1 MGHFCVKWL
10 KHFESVGRQVTFCD
24 PVATQI
30 GTIKIYSSCYLVLLT
45 QQSMANGSSCCTE
58 THTVY
63 QSLWVPHHQ
72 CGDDCLSS
80 LASSRL
86 PRIPGTINTGD
97 KAEMQPCNGL
107 ITSNAKIK
115 PRIAMR
121 GAPVDITLERQIYHL
136 RSI

>member
-45 QQSMANGSSCCTE
+45 QQSMANGSNCCTE

-86 PRIPGTINTGD
+86 PRIPGTVYKFNTNYLFSFVTAQTYLSTREIRL
-97 KAEMQPCNGL
+97 KCNRVMDSSPA
-107 ITSNAKIK
+107 TPK
-115 PRIAMR
+115 
-121 GAPVDITLERQIYHL
+121 
-136 RSI
+136 